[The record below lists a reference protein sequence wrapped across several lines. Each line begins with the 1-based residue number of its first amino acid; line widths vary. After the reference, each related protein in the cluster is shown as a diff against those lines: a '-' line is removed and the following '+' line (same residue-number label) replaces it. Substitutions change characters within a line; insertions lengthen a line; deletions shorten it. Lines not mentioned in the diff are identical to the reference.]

1 MKPQRGREILEA
13 ATRDAL
19 TLSDM
24 ELVRLQLEVD
34 NDTCP
39 TPDALRA
46 LGHIAFELEQR
57 LAEQTAEV

>member
-1 MKPQRGREILEA
+1 MKPQRGREILTL

-34 NDTCP
+34 NDTTP
-39 TPDALRA
+39 TPEALQA
-46 LGHIAFELEQR
+46 LGHIAFELDQR
-57 LAEQTAEV
+57 LSEQTAEA